1 MADNKD
7 DAPKTP
13 ATATAQPA
21 KPADPKRPHA
31 TIDLK
36 AIEVLQQA
44 GKPAAKSTEPLK
56 AADSTAKPAESKIE
70 AKAGEAKKPAAP
82 VPPPVARPRN
92 SAGFGSAITHLIAG
106 AVGGAMAWY
115 GVTTLAPQ
123 LGLPGVPDMQAA
135 DGLKS
140 KLAALEKSLA
150 DKTAATTGELTA
162 KLMAAEE
169 KLSRLDTVNKTVTE
183 LTAAQTKLA
192 TESKALADKL
202 AAETGADG
210 ASARLAKLEEQLKLM
225 TQAAAGDPQAGKLP
239 QIAAV
244 SGRLVDLETTLTN
257 QLSALR
263 KTVSQEMERRLSM
276 TNETSEAAKS
286 GTNRIDRE
294 LAAVK
299 SDAAAAAEKTDKL
312 RGDTDRLTSAVQSVR
327 DDTGALKA
335 AFDGIKGDLDT
346 RFKGVAKPSDVAS
359 AVAPVAGKLNS
370 LEQNVQAVV
379 KSEAERKTSSERI
392 LLALELNNLKRV
404 LDRGLPYAAELAG
417 VTKAAGGKVDLTILE
432 RYKDT
437 GIATTADLA
446 RDFGPVSA
454 AIVDAATEPV
464 QGSLMDRMMA
474 GAKSVIRVRKI
485 SYDAGDKTPEAI
497 AGRME
502 TALRDGRI
510 TDVLAEA
517 KNIPAKAQGVAQ
529 DWLVKVEAR
538 GAVERA
544 IAGLESAL
552 KSSIAGVPAGVPP
565 VPAAQPSKG

>member
-1 MADNKD
+1 MTDNKD
-7 DAPKTP
+7 NAPKSP
-13 ATATAQPA
+13 AAAPAQPA

-36 AIEVLQQA
+36 AIEVLQQSN
-44 GKPAAKSTEPLK
+44 KPAAQPV
-56 AADSTAKPAESKIE
+56 DPVKPAEAAAKPTDPKIE
-70 AKAGEAKKPAAP
+70 TKPVEPKMPAAQS
-82 VPPPVARPRN
+82 PPPVVQRK
-92 SAGFGSAITHLIAG
+92 SAGIGSAITHLVAG

-123 LGLPGVPDMQAA
+123 LGLPGMPDMQAA
-135 DGLKS
+135 DGLKA
-140 KLAALEKSLA
+140 KLAALEKSLS
-150 DKTAATTGELTA
+150 DKTAATTSDLSA
-162 KLMAAEE
+162 KLKAAEE
-169 KLSRLDTVNKTVTE
+169 KLSRIDAVNKTVTE
-183 LTAAQTKLA
+183 LNAAHAKLA
-192 TESKALADKL
+192 AESKALGDKL

-210 ASARLAKLEEQLKLM
+210 AAARLAKLEEQLKLM
-225 TQAAAGDPQAGKLP
+225 TTAAAGDPQAGKLP

-244 SGRLVDLETTLTN
+244 SGRLVDLEATLTN

-263 KTVSQEMERRLSM
+263 KTVSQEMEQRLSM

-294 LAAVK
+294 LATVK
-299 SDAAAAAEKTDKL
+299 SDAAAAVEKSDKL
-312 RGDTDRLTSAVQSVR
+312 RADTDRLTSAVQGLR
-327 DDTGALKA
+327 DDNGTLKTALE
-335 AFDGIKGDLDT
+335 GIKSNLDT
-346 RFKGVAKPSDVAS
+346 RFKEVSKPIDVAN
-359 AVAPVAGKLNS
+359 AVAPVAGKLTS

-404 LDRGLPYAAELAG
+404 LDRGQPYAAELAG
-417 VTKAAGGKVDLTILE
+417 VTKAASGKVDLTILE

-454 AIVDAATEPV
+454 AIIDAATEPA

-485 SYDAGDKTPEAI
+485 SYETGDKTPEAI

-502 TALRDGRI
+502 NAVKDGRMM
-510 TDVLAEA
+510 DVLAEA
-517 KNIPAKAQGVAQ
+517 KNIPAKAQGAAQ

-538 GAVERA
+538 AAVERA
-544 IAGLESAL
+544 IGGLEAAL
-552 KSSIAGVPAGVPP
+552 KSSIAGVPAEAPP
-565 VPAAQPSKG
+565 TPPAQPSKG